1 MREKKIILSPSLLSC
16 DFAQAGVS
24 FEALERA
31 GIRQIHLDV
40 MDGIFVPN
48 ISFGQVVIRSLRK
61 CTKLFFDTHLMITEP
76 GRYIDDF
83 VKAGSDR
90 ITVHLE
96 SCADVGPVLDH
107 IAAARHADRRFRSS
121 RGRRPKRP
129 SPTSTAVRAVLVMT
143 VEPGFGGQ
151 GFMHEM
157 LPKITQF
164 RDELARRNLS
174 AVVQVDG
181 GIDCATAPLA
191 VRAGASD
198 LVAGSSVFGK
208 PDPGSGHTRELLA
221 DGQRIN
227 ERIRQRHK
235 SAFARLLRAIQ
246 TF

>member
-16 DFAQAGVS
+16 DFAQAGVQL
-24 FEALERA
+24 EALERA

-107 IAAARHADRRFRSS
+107 IAAAGVQPALSVKPGTPAEAAFPYLDRC
-121 RGRRPKRP
+121 
-129 SPTSTAVRAVLVMT
+129 AAVLVMT

-164 RDELARRNLS
+164 RDELARRNPVCGRPGGRRHRLR
-174 AVVQVDG
+174 DG
-181 GIDCATAPLA
+181 AAG
-191 VRAGASD
+191 RAG
-198 LVAGSSVFGK
+198 GRFRPRGGQFGVRQAR
-208 PDPGSGHTRELLA
+208 PGSGRTRA
-221 DGQRIN
+221 AGSGQRIN

>member
-1 MREKKIILSPSLLSC
+1 MCEKKIILSPSLLSC
-16 DFAQAGVS
+16 DFAQAGVQL
-24 FEALERA
+24 EALERA

-107 IAAARHADRRFRSS
+107 IAAAGVQPALSVKPGTPAEAAFPYLDRC
-121 RGRRPKRP
+121 
-129 SPTSTAVRAVLVMT
+129 AAVLVMT

-208 PDPGSGHTRELLA
+208 PDPARAARELLA
-221 DGQRIN
+221 AANG
-227 ERIRQRHK
+227 
-235 SAFARLLRAIQ
+235 
-246 TF
+246 

>member
-16 DFAQAGVS
+16 DFAQAGVQL
-24 FEALERA
+24 EALERA

-107 IAAARHADRRFRSS
+107 IAAAGVQPALSVKP
-121 RGRRPKRP
+121 GRRPKRP
-129 SPTSTAVRAVLVMT
+129 SPTSTAVR
-143 VEPGFGGQ
+143 P
-151 GFMHEM
+151 
-157 LPKITQF
+157 
-164 RDELARRNLS
+164 
-174 AVVQVDG
+174 
-181 GIDCATAPLA
+181 CW
-191 VRAGASD
+191 
-198 LVAGSSVFGK
+198 
-208 PDPGSGHTRELLA
+208 
-221 DGQRIN
+221 
-227 ERIRQRHK
+227 
-235 SAFARLLRAIQ
+235 
-246 TF
+246 

>member
-16 DFAQAGVS
+16 DFAQAGVQL
-24 FEALERA
+24 EALERA

-96 SCADVGPVLDH
+96 SCADVGSVLDH
-107 IAAARHADRRFRSS
+107 IAAAGVQPALSVKPGTPAEAAFPYLDRC
-121 RGRRPKRP
+121 
-129 SPTSTAVRAVLVMT
+129 AAVLVMT

-208 PDPGSGHTRELLA
+208 PDPARAARELLA
-221 DGQRIN
+221 AANG
-227 ERIRQRHK
+227 
-235 SAFARLLRAIQ
+235 
-246 TF
+246 

>member
-16 DFAQAGVS
+16 DFAQAGVQL
-24 FEALERA
+24 EALERA

-107 IAAARHADRRFRSS
+107 IAAAGVQPALSVKPGTPAEAAFPYLDRC
-121 RGRRPKRP
+121 
-129 SPTSTAVRAVLVMT
+129 AAVLVMT

-151 GFMHEM
+151 AFMHEM

-208 PDPGSGHTRELLA
+208 PDPARAARELLA
-221 DGQRIN
+221 AANG
-227 ERIRQRHK
+227 
-235 SAFARLLRAIQ
+235 
-246 TF
+246 

>member
-16 DFAQAGVS
+16 DFAQAGVQL
-24 FEALERA
+24 EALERA

-107 IAAARHADRRFRSS
+107 IAAAGVQPALSVKPGTPAEAAFPYLDRC
-121 RGRRPKRP
+121 
-129 SPTSTAVRAVLVMT
+129 AAVLVMT

-208 PDPGSGHTRELLA
+208 PDPARAARELLA
-221 DGQRIN
+221 AANG
-227 ERIRQRHK
+227 
-235 SAFARLLRAIQ
+235 
-246 TF
+246 

>member
-16 DFAQAGVS
+16 DFAQAGVQL
-24 FEALERA
+24 EALERA

-96 SCADVGPVLDH
+96 SCADVGSVLDH
-107 IAAARHADRRFRSS
+107 IAAAGVQPALSVKPGTPAEAAFPYLDRC
-121 RGRRPKRP
+121 
-129 SPTSTAVRAVLVMT
+129 AAVLVMT
-143 VEPGFGGQ
+143 VEPGLGGQ

-157 LPKITQF
+157 LPKITQV

-174 AVVQVDG
+174 EVVQVDG

-208 PDPGSGHTRELLA
+208 PDPARAARELLA
-221 DGQRIN
+221 AANG
-227 ERIRQRHK
+227 
-235 SAFARLLRAIQ
+235 
-246 TF
+246 

>member
-16 DFAQAGVS
+16 DFAQAGVQL
-24 FEALERA
+24 EALERA

-48 ISFGQVVIRSLRK
+48 ISFGLVVIRSLRK

-107 IAAARHADRRFRSS
+107 IAAAGVQPALSVKPGTPAEAAFPYLDRC
-121 RGRRPKRP
+121 
-129 SPTSTAVRAVLVMT
+129 AAVLVMT

-208 PDPGSGHTRELLA
+208 PDPARAARELLA
-221 DGQRIN
+221 AANG
-227 ERIRQRHK
+227 
-235 SAFARLLRAIQ
+235 
-246 TF
+246 

>member
-16 DFAQAGVS
+16 DFAQAGVQL
-24 FEALERA
+24 EALERA

-107 IAAARHADRRFRSS
+107 IAAAGVQPALSVKPGTPAEAAFPYLDRC
-121 RGRRPKRP
+121 
-129 SPTSTAVRAVLVMT
+129 AAVLVMT

-208 PDPGSGHTRELLA
+208 PDPARVARELLA
-221 DGQRIN
+221 AANG
-227 ERIRQRHK
+227 
-235 SAFARLLRAIQ
+235 
-246 TF
+246 

>member
-16 DFAQAGVS
+16 DFAQAGVQL
-24 FEALERA
+24 EALERA

-48 ISFGQVVIRSLRK
+48 ISFGQVVIRTLRK

-107 IAAARHADRRFRSS
+107 IAAAGVQPALSVKPGTPAEAAFPYLDRC
-121 RGRRPKRP
+121 
-129 SPTSTAVRAVLVMT
+129 AAVLVMT

-208 PDPGSGHTRELLA
+208 PDPARAARELLA
-221 DGQRIN
+221 AANG
-227 ERIRQRHK
+227 
-235 SAFARLLRAIQ
+235 
-246 TF
+246 

>member
-16 DFAQAGVS
+16 DFAQAGVQL
-24 FEALERA
+24 EALERA

-107 IAAARHADRRFRSS
+107 IAAAGVQPALSVKPGTPAEAAFPYLDRC
-121 RGRRPKRP
+121 
-129 SPTSTAVRAVLVMT
+129 AAVLVMT

-208 PDPGSGHTRELLA
+208 PDPARAARGLLA
-221 DGQRIN
+221 AANG
-227 ERIRQRHK
+227 
-235 SAFARLLRAIQ
+235 
-246 TF
+246 

>member
-16 DFAQAGVS
+16 DFAQAGVQLK
-24 FEALERA
+24 ALERA

-61 CTKLFFDTHLMITEP
+61 CTKLFYDTHLMITEP
-76 GRYIDDF
+76 DRYIDDF

-96 SCADVGPVLDH
+96 SCADVSPVLDH
-107 IAAARHADRRFRSS
+107 IAAAGVQPALSVKPGTPAEAAFPYLDRC
-121 RGRRPKRP
+121 
-129 SPTSTAVRAVLVMT
+129 AAVLVMT

-174 AVVQVDG
+174 AIVQVDG

-208 PDPGSGHTRELLA
+208 PDPARAARELLA
-221 DGQRIN
+221 AANG
-227 ERIRQRHK
+227 
-235 SAFARLLRAIQ
+235 
-246 TF
+246 

>member
-16 DFAQAGVS
+16 DFAQAGVQL
-24 FEALERA
+24 EALERA

-107 IAAARHADRRFRSS
+107 IAAAGVQPALSVKQGTPAEAAFPYLDRC
-121 RGRRPKRP
+121 
-129 SPTSTAVRAVLVMT
+129 AAVLVMT

-208 PDPGSGHTRELLA
+208 PDPARAARELLA
-221 DGQRIN
+221 AANG
-227 ERIRQRHK
+227 
-235 SAFARLLRAIQ
+235 
-246 TF
+246 

>member
-16 DFAQAGVS
+16 DFAQAGVQL
-24 FEALERA
+24 EALERA

-90 ITVHLE
+90 ITVLLE

-107 IAAARHADRRFRSS
+107 IAAAGVQPALSVKPGTPAEAAFPYLDRC
-121 RGRRPKRP
+121 
-129 SPTSTAVRAVLVMT
+129 AAVLVMT

-208 PDPGSGHTRELLA
+208 PDPARAARELLA
-221 DGQRIN
+221 AANG
-227 ERIRQRHK
+227 
-235 SAFARLLRAIQ
+235 
-246 TF
+246 

>member
-16 DFAQAGVS
+16 DFAQAGLQL
-24 FEALERA
+24 EALERA

-107 IAAARHADRRFRSS
+107 IAAAGVQPALSVKPGTPAEAAFPYLDRC
-121 RGRRPKRP
+121 
-129 SPTSTAVRAVLVMT
+129 AAVLVMT

-208 PDPGSGHTRELLA
+208 PDPARAARELLA
-221 DGQRIN
+221 AANG
-227 ERIRQRHK
+227 
-235 SAFARLLRAIQ
+235 
-246 TF
+246 

>member
-16 DFAQAGVS
+16 DFAQAGVQL
-24 FEALERA
+24 EALERA

-61 CTKLFFDTHLMITEP
+61 CTKLFFDTHLRITEP

-107 IAAARHADRRFRSS
+107 IAAAGVQPALSVKPGTPAEAAFPYLDRC
-121 RGRRPKRP
+121 
-129 SPTSTAVRAVLVMT
+129 AAVLVMT

-208 PDPGSGHTRELLA
+208 PDPARAARELLA
-221 DGQRIN
+221 AANG
-227 ERIRQRHK
+227 
-235 SAFARLLRAIQ
+235 
-246 TF
+246 

>member
-16 DFAQAGVS
+16 DFAQAGVQL
-24 FEALERA
+24 EALERA

-107 IAAARHADRRFRSS
+107 IAAAGVQPALSVKPGTPAEAAFPYLDRC
-121 RGRRPKRP
+121 
-129 SPTSTAVRAVLVMT
+129 AAVLVMT

-151 GFMHEM
+151 KFMADM
-157 LPKITQF
+157 MPKVSAI
-164 RDELARRNLS
+164 RRWIDEKNPGCELE
-174 AVVQVDG
+174 VDG
-181 GIDCATAPLA
+181 GVDPVTCKTCIA
-191 VRAGASD
+191 AGANV
-198 LVAGSSVFGK
+198 LVAGSAVYK
-208 PDPGSGHTRELLA
+208 ADDIPARIAELR
-221 DGQRIN
+221 G
-227 ERIRQRHK
+227 
-235 SAFARLLRAIQ
+235 
-246 TF
+246 

>member
-16 DFAQAGVS
+16 DFAQAGVQL
-24 FEALERA
+24 EALERA

-107 IAAARHADRRFRSS
+107 IAAAGVQPALSVKPGTPAEAAFPYLDRC
-121 RGRRPKRP
+121 
-129 SPTSTAVRAVLVMT
+129 AAVLVMT

-151 GFMHEM
+151 GFM
-157 LPKITQF
+157 
-164 RDELARRNLS
+164 
-174 AVVQVDG
+174 QVDG

-208 PDPGSGHTRELLA
+208 PDPARAARELLA
-221 DGQRIN
+221 AANG
-227 ERIRQRHK
+227 
-235 SAFARLLRAIQ
+235 
-246 TF
+246 